1 MSVFQII
8 AVSILG
14 AGALVALGFLT
25 AFIVV
30 SVKKDKKVEE
40 TVVPKQTEEVSE
52 IDLDAML
59 AQLEEASKK
68 SSEEPVK
75 EPKEEKA
82 PVVQEELVQEVKVEP
97 AQEVVMEEVV
107 AEEVVEPVKEETLV
121 VEETAVEPEPIVE
134 EVIEEEPAKEPV
146 KEVVFVKEEVEPVK
160 AETAKAEP
168 EVIVITEKVG
178 PEFDY
183 RIRLEKIKESQVRID
198 RDLEKTTRAIMKY
211 ERTIR
216 RKERNQ
222 KMLDRR
228 ALELTNL
235 NLLMYSVTDI
245 KNVDA
250 EKKARQEELTAH
262 IAELK
267 ASIQDAENYLETN
280 KEKHENNLKLRDYL
294 SHEKTRYADEVKEL
308 EALIASGKYF
318 DDNAD
323 GENN

>member
-8 AVSILG
+8 AVCILG
-14 AGALVALGFLT
+14 AGTLVALGFLV
-25 AFIVV
+25 AFIVE
-30 SVKKDKKVEE
+30 STTKVKKQEE
-40 TVVPKQTEEVSE
+40 EVAKPQKNEEVSE

-59 AQLEEASKK
+59 AQLEAASKSAK
-68 SSEEPVK
+68 KEETKEEVKKEEKVIEEVQPVVEEPIIIEETVEEVQPVVEEPV
-75 EPKEEKA
+75 
-82 PVVQEELVQEVKVEP
+82 
-97 AQEVVMEEVV
+97 QEVVEETIV
-107 AEEVVEPVKEETLV
+107 EEVVEEPV
-121 VEETAVEPEPIVE
+121 VE
-134 EVIEEEPAKEPV
+134 EVIEEPV
-146 KEVVFVKEEVEPVK
+146 KEVVVEKKAAKEERK
-160 AETAKAEP
+160 EP

-183 RIRLEKIKESQVRID
+183 RVRLEKIKDSQARID

-318 DDNAD
+318 DDDAD
-323 GENN
+323 GGNK

>member
-1 MSVFQII
+1 MTVFQII
-8 AVSILG
+8 AVCILS
-14 AGALVALGFLT
+14 AGTLVALGFLT
-25 AFIVV
+25 AFIIECNT
-30 SVKKDKKVEE
+30 KAKTQD
-40 TVVPKQTEEVSE
+40 EEVKAEANEEVAE

-59 AQLEEASKK
+59 AQLEEASKNAK
-68 SSEEPVK
+68 KEELAPVEEFKEEP
-75 EPKEEKA
+75 A
-82 PVVQEELVQEVKVEP
+82 PVVEEVKEEVKEEVVEEIVEP
-97 AQEVVMEEVV
+97 VVEETIVEEVVEEVVPEPV
-107 AEEVVEPVKEETLV
+107 AEEVVVEEKV
-121 VEETAVEPEPIVE
+121 VEEAVAEPE
-134 EVIEEEPAKEPV
+134 V
-146 KEVVFVKEEVEPVK
+146 KEVVSVQERK
-160 AETAKAEP
+160 EP

-183 RIRLEKIKESQVRID
+183 RVRLEKIKDSQTRID

-318 DDNAD
+318 DDDSN

>member
-1 MSVFQII
+1 MTVFQII
-8 AVSILG
+8 AVCVLG

-30 SVKKDKKVEE
+30 SVKREGKVEE
-40 TVVPKQTEEVSE
+40 VVAPKQNEEVSE

-59 AQLEEASKK
+59 AQLEAASKNA
-68 SSEEPVK
+68 EA
-75 EPKEEKA
+75 EK
-82 PVVQEELVQEVKVEP
+82 KVEP
-97 AQEVVMEEVV
+97 
-107 AEEVVEPVKEETLV
+107 VVEPVKAEPVVQEVV
-121 VEETAVEPEPIVE
+121 VEETVVEEPVVVEEPIAEEAVVTEEVIEEQPAETVVEEPIVE
-134 EVIEEEPAKEPV
+134 EVVSEEIVEEPVVDEAIVE
-146 KEVVFVKEEVEPVK
+146 EVVTVQEEV
-160 AETAKAEP
+160 KAEP

-183 RIRLEKIKESQVRID
+183 RIRLEKIKDSQVRID

-267 ASIQDAENYLETN
+267 ASIQDADEYIESN
-280 KEKHENNLKLRDYL
+280 KEKNDHNVKMAKFLLQEKSRYNEEIAELQNLINK
-294 SHEKTRYADEVKEL
+294 ADDTAVS
-308 EALIASGKYF
+308 A
-318 DDNAD
+318 
-323 GENN
+323 